1 MISSN
6 KVKKK
11 EEDTLD
17 RVYRLRSSRVEVV
30 HSKDV
35 SKLNMELQ

>member
-6 KVKKK
+6 KVKK